1 MNMKEF
7 VKKPLA
13 IAVLMLASGGMVN
26 MVHAAS
32 SVTGARPV
40 TDSRDISATRTVKAG
55 GEFSV
60 EFKATENDIVAG
72 KLAERTP
79 AFHLTISDTANH
91 GGFNVV
97 PTGASAGGVM
107 VSADGSKVDL
117 HSHDF
122 EWDKDHWWKATASQQ
137 MEATFYLDTGTLVKT
152 GEYQFTGRVEEFSA

>member
-1 MNMKEF
+1 MNMKNF

-32 SVTGARPV
+32 PV

-60 EFKATENDIVAG
+60 KFEATENDIVAG
-72 KLAERTP
+72 KLAEKTP
-79 AFHLTISDTANH
+79 AFHLTISDAANH
-91 GGFNVV
+91 GGFNVW
-97 PTGASAGGVM
+97 PTGASEGGMM
-107 VSADGSKVDL
+107 VSIADGSKVEL

-122 EWDKDHWWKATASQQ
+122 AWDKNHWWVSDPSQQ
-137 MEATFYLDTGTLVKT
+137 LEATFYLDTGTVVKA
-152 GEYQFTGRVEEFSA
+152 GEYQFTGRVEEYAA